1 MPQISQL
8 AATYQGQIFWLLVTF
23 GFVFL
28 VVGRG
33 MVPRVQKTID
43 GRDGRISGDLAA
55 AKAARDAA
63 DRAEEDWRARD
74 QAARE
79 RAQSLLA
86 DARARAA
93 KATEARL
100 AQAGTEQ
107 NNRLS
112 AREADIRAAADRA
125 GTEIEA
131 VAADAARDIA
141 ARVAGLTVSD
151 EDARAAVRRVA
162 TTTGGAHV

>member
-8 AATYQGQIFWLLVTF
+8 AATYQGQIFWLLLTF

-43 GRDGRISGDLAA
+43 GRDGRISGDLTA

-63 DRAEEDWRARD
+63 DAAEENWRQGD

-79 RAQSLLA
+79 RAQAVLA

-93 KATEARL
+93 KATEVRL
-100 AQAGTEQ
+100 AQAGAEQ
-107 NNRLS
+107 HDRLA
-112 AREADIRAAADRA
+112 AREADIRAAAQRA
-125 GTEIEA
+125 GAEIEA
-131 VAADAARDIA
+131 VAAEAARDIA
-141 ARVAGLTVSD
+141 QRVAGISVSN
-151 EDARAAVRRVA
+151 EEAQVAVRRLNTGVA
-162 TTTGGAHV
+162 AHG

>member
-8 AATYQGQIFWLLVTF
+8 AATYQGQIFWLLLTF

-63 DRAEEDWRARD
+63 DAAEDGWRQRD

-79 RAQSLLA
+79 RVQTVLA
-86 DARARAA
+86 DARLRGA

-100 AQAGTEQ
+100 AEAGAEQ
-107 NNRLS
+107 QQRLS
-112 AREADIRAAADRA
+112 AREADIRSAAERA
-125 GTEIEA
+125 SGEIEA
-131 VAADAARDIA
+131 VAAEAARDIA
-141 ARVAGLTVSD
+141 QRVAGLSVSD
-151 EDARAAVRRVA
+151 DDARAAVRRVNMGA
-162 TTTGGAHV
+162 AAHV

>member
-8 AATYQGQIFWLLVTF
+8 AATYQGQIFWLLLTF

-63 DRAEEDWRARD
+63 DAAEENWRQRD

-79 RAQSLLA
+79 RAQTVLA

-100 AQAGTEQ
+100 AEASAEQ
-107 NNRLS
+107 NQRLS
-112 AREADIRAAADRA
+112 EREADIRAAAERA
-125 GTEIEA
+125 SGEIEA
-131 VAADAARDIA
+131 VAAEAARDIA
-141 ARVAGLTVSD
+141 QRVAGLSVSD
-151 EDARAAVRRVA
+151 EDARAAVRRVN
-162 TTTGGAHV
+162 TGAPAHV